1 MRHLIN
7 RDEYIKEYL
16 RIVNQELI
24 TNNSNQVEN
33 ENELYEGL
41 LGTLFGGLKM
51 LFKKDWA
58 NVKCKN
64 PSVLKHLQEIDKS
77 LGGYT
82 MMKMQFSGECTTIR
96 QNIADYFND
105 ILDYKLAQIEK
116 EEDPN
121 KFLKKENKEKEE
133 NKEAKGV
140 AKNLNLKDKTLL
152 DSLDKYKSNINTA
165 CKPSPKL
172 REYADMMLNSVE
184 IFVNDIILAELEK
197 KGLDKAKAEEER
209 KKIEEEET
217 KLEEIRSKMN
227 KAAKDADGKKMKKLA
242 DERDK
247 AMTALGAKPIGP
259 MDGDKAFDTI
269 AKDFKKVLS
278 EFEDMKLNESA
289 TIKNVLPGGYSDI
302 LKKDTYLGI
311 NQSLANIGWNIS
323 DQKKIDKLE
332 AEDKFIIRV
341 ILSKINSVF
350 NVIANDK
357 LKPLLKEVP
366 SVSVQAMM
374 VALSNAII
382 YGFVGDKKFNIKDNT
397 NVLTLLT
404 KCAIDSDATIGFNL
418 PLLDANKPENGN
430 LFVNI
435 MNQFRESDVN
445 PDEIKNIVDATSE
458 KERILVLKAFKK
470 YKKDNSDKEN
480 LDLFIDW
487 AKGKMDDFKK
497 NMVDLFKKI
506 QDKATKIKEKAKKD
520 REAEAAKAQ
529 QKSKANK
536 S

>member
-1 MRHLIN
+1 MKHLIN
-7 RDEYIKEYL
+7 REDYIKEYL
-16 RIVNQELI
+16 HISDNI
-24 TNNSNQVEN
+24 GN

-41 LGTLFGGLKM
+41 LSTLFGGLKM
-51 LFKKDWA
+51 LLKKDWA
-58 NVKCKN
+58 NIKCKN

-82 MMKMQFSGECTTIR
+82 MTKMQFSGECTTIR

-105 ILDYKLAQIEK
+105 ILEYKLSQVEK
-116 EEDPN
+116 EEDPD
-121 KFLKKENKEKEE
+121 KFLKKEKKEKEE

-152 DSLDKYKSNINTA
+152 DSIDKYKSNINIA
-165 CKPSPKL
+165 CKPSSKL
-172 REYADMMLNSVE
+172 REYADIMLNSVE
-184 IFVNDIILAELEK
+184 IFVNNAIIDELEK
-197 KGLDKAKAEEER
+197 KGLEKAKSEEER
-209 KKIEEEET
+209 KKLDEE
-217 KLEEIRSKMN
+217 KARLDAIQSKMD
-227 KAAKDADGKKMKKLA
+227 KAARDADGKKMKKLA

-350 NVIANDK
+350 NVIANDD

-382 YGFVGDKKFNIKDNT
+382 YGFVGDEKFNIKDNT

-470 YKKDNSDKEN
+470 YKKDNSDEDN
-480 LDLFIDW
+480 LKIFTDW
-487 AKGKMDDFKK
+487 AKVKMDDFRK
-497 NMVDLFKKI
+497 NMGDLFKDI
-506 QDKATKIKEKAKKD
+506 QDRANQIKEETQKE

>member
-1 MRHLIN
+1 MKHLIN
-7 RDEYIKEYL
+7 REEYIKEYL
-16 RIVNQELI
+16 RIS
-24 TNNSNQVEN
+24 NSIEN
-33 ENELYEGL
+33 DNELYEGL
-41 LGTLFGGLKM
+41 LSTLFGGLKM

-58 NVKCKN
+58 NIKCKN

-82 MMKMQFSGECTTIR
+82 MTKMQFSGECTTIR

-105 ILDYKLAQIEK
+105 ILEYKLAQIEK

-121 KFLKKENKEKEE
+121 KFLKKEEKEKEE
-133 NKEAKGV
+133 NKDAKGV
-140 AKNLNLKDKTLL
+140 AKNLNIKDKTLL

-172 REYADMMLNSVE
+172 REYADQMLNSVE
-184 IFVNDIILAELEK
+184 VFVNDIVLAELEK

-209 KKIEEEET
+209 KKIEEEEK
-217 KLEEIRSKMN
+217 KLEEIRSKMD
-227 KAAKDADGKKMKKLA
+227 KAAKDADEKKMKELA
-242 DERDK
+242 KERDE
-247 AMTALGAKPIGP
+247 AMTNLGAKPIGP

-278 EFEDMKLNESA
+278 GFEDMKLNESA
-289 TIKNVLPGGYSDI
+289 TIKNELPGGYGDI
-302 LKKDTYLGI
+302 LGKDTYLGI
-311 NQSLANIGWNIS
+311 NKSLAGIGWNIS

-357 LKPLLKEVP
+357 LKPLLKGVP
-366 SVSVQAMM
+366 SASVQAMM

-382 YGFVGDKKFNIKDNT
+382 YGFVGDEKFNIKGNT
-397 NVLTLLT
+397 NVLELLT

-418 PLLDANKPENGN
+418 PLLDVKKPENGN
-430 LFVNI
+430 LFVSI
-435 MNQFRESDVN
+435 MNQFRESEVN

-470 YKKDNSDKEN
+470 YKKDNGDKEN
-480 LDLFIDW
+480 LEIFKDW
-487 AKGKMDDFKK
+487 AKSKMDDFKK
-497 NMVDLFKKI
+497 NMADLFKNILDSAK
-506 QDKATKIKEKAKKD
+506 QIKEKA
-520 REAEAAKAQ
+520 
-529 QKSKANK
+529 QKRKGSRSSKSTAGI
-536 S
+536 

>member
-1 MRHLIN
+1 MKHLIN
-7 RDEYIKEYL
+7 REDYIREYL
-16 RIVNQELI
+16 RISDSI
-24 TNNSNQVEN
+24 EN

-41 LGTLFGGLKM
+41 LSTVFGGLKM

-58 NVKCKN
+58 NIKCKN
-64 PSVLKHLQEIDKS
+64 PSVLEHLKAIDKS

-96 QNIADYFND
+96 QNVADYFND
-105 ILDYKLAQIEK
+105 ILEYKLSQVEK

-121 KFLKKENKEKEE
+121 KFLKKEEKEKEE

-184 IFVNDIILAELEK
+184 VFVNDIILAELEK

-209 KKIEEEET
+209 KKIEEDKT
-217 KLEEIRSKMN
+217 KLEEIRGKMD

-242 DERDK
+242 EERDK

-269 AKDFKKVLS
+269 AKDFKKVLRG
-278 EFEDMKLNESA
+278 FEDMKLNESA
-289 TIKNVLPGGYSDI
+289 LPGGYDKI
-302 LKKDTYLGI
+302 LGKDTYLGI
-311 NQSLANIGWNIS
+311 NQSLGNIGWNVS
-323 DQKKIDKLE
+323 SKKKIDKLE
-332 AEDKFIIRV
+332 AGDKFIIRV
-341 ILSKINSVF
+341 ILSKINNVF
-350 NVIANDK
+350 NVIANDD
-357 LKPLLKEVP
+357 LKPLLKGIP
-366 SVSVQAMM
+366 SASVQAMM

-382 YGFVGDKKFNIKDNT
+382 YGFVNSDGKKIDIND
-397 NVLTLLT
+397 NVLKLLT

-430 LFVNI
+430 LFVSI

-445 PDEIKNIVDATSE
+445 SDEIKNIVDATIE
-458 KERILVLKAFKK
+458 NERILVLKAFNL
-470 YKKDNSDKEN
+470 YKKDNDDKEN
-480 LDLFIDW
+480 LKIFIDW
-487 AKGKMDDFKK
+487 AKDRMDNFKK
-497 NMVDLFKKI
+497 NMADLFKKI
-506 QDKATKIKEKAKKD
+506 QDKATKIKEKAEKE
-520 REAEAAKAQ
+520 REAEAEKAKQ
-529 QKSKANK
+529 NSKAK
-536 S
+536 

>member
-1 MRHLIN
+1 MKHLIN
-7 RDEYIKEYL
+7 REDYIREYL
-16 RIVNQELI
+16 RISDKI
-24 TNNSNQVEN
+24 EN

-58 NVKCKN
+58 NIKCKN
-64 PSVLKHLQEIDKS
+64 PSVLKHLQAIDKS

-82 MMKMQFSGECTTIR
+82 MTKMQFSGECTTIR

-105 ILDYKLAQIEK
+105 ILEYKLAQVEK
-116 EEDPN
+116 EEDPD
-121 KFLKKENKEKEE
+121 KFLKKENKEREDENNEE
-133 NKEAKGV
+133 EGV
-140 AKNLNLKDKTLL
+140 AKKLNLKDKTLL
-152 DSLDKYKSNINTA
+152 DSLSKYKSNINTA
-165 CKPSPKL
+165 CKASPKL
-172 REYADMMLNSVE
+172 REYADQMLNSVE
-184 IFVNDIILAELEK
+184 VFVNDIILTELEK

-209 KKIEEEET
+209 KKIEEEE
-217 KLEEIRSKMN
+217 KRLDAIRSKMD
-227 KAAKDADGKKMKKLA
+227 KAASDADEKKMKELA
-242 DERDK
+242 KERDK
-247 AMTALGAKPIGP
+247 AIAALGAKPIGP

-278 EFEDMKLNESA
+278 GFEDMKLNESA
-289 TIKNVLPGGYSDI
+289 TIKDELPGRYGDI
-302 LKKDTYLGI
+302 LGKDTYIGI
-311 NQSLANIGWNIS
+311 KKSLETIGWNIS

-341 ILSKINSVF
+341 ILSKINTVF

-382 YGFVGDKKFNIKDNT
+382 YGFVGKEKFDIK
-397 NVLTLLT
+397 NVITLLT

-430 LFVNI
+430 LFVSI

-497 NMVDLFKKI
+497 NMADLFKDI
-506 QDKATKIKEKAKKD
+506 QDRATQIKEKAQKD
-520 REAEAAKAQ
+520 REAEAASAQ
-529 QKSKANK
+529 QKSDANDK
-536 S
+536 

>member
-7 RDEYIKEYL
+7 REDYIKEYL
-16 RIVNQELI
+16 HICNQEMI
-24 TNNSNQVEN
+24 TDIDKVVGN
-33 ENELYEGL
+33 ETELYEGL
-41 LGTLFGGLKM
+41 LSTLFGGLKM
-51 LFKKDWA
+51 LLKKDWA
-58 NVKCKN
+58 NIKCKN

-82 MMKMQFSGECTTIR
+82 MTKMQFSGECTTIR

-105 ILDYKLAQIEK
+105 ILEYKLSQVEK
-116 EEDPN
+116 EEDPD
-121 KFLKKENKEKEE
+121 KFLEKENKEKEDS
-133 NKEAKGV
+133 KKKGIAK
-140 AKNLNLKDKTLL
+140 KLNLKDKTLL

-165 CKPSPKL
+165 CKPSSKL

-184 IFVNDIILAELEK
+184 VFVNDIILAELEK
-197 KGLDKAKAEEER
+197 KGLEKAKSEEER
-209 KKIEEEET
+209 KKLEEEKA
-217 KLEEIRSKMN
+217 KLDAIQSKMN
-227 KAAKDADGKKMKKLA
+227 KAARDADEKKMKELA
-242 DERDK
+242 KKRDE
-247 AMTALGAKPIGP
+247 AMAALGAKPIGP

-278 EFEDMKLNESA
+278 GFEDMKLNESA
-289 TIKNVLPGGYSDI
+289 TIKNELPGGYGDI
-302 LKKDTYLGI
+302 LRKDTYLGI
-311 NQSLANIGWNIS
+311 NKSLADIGWNIS

-357 LKPLLKEVP
+357 LKPLLKGVP
-366 SVSVQAMM
+366 SASVQAMM

-382 YGFVGDKKFNIKDNT
+382 YGFVNADDKNDKKIDINED
-397 NVLTLLT
+397 VLELLT

-458 KERILVLKAFKK
+458 KERILVLKAFKE
-470 YKKDNSDKEN
+470 YKKDNSDEEN
-480 LDLFIDW
+480 LKIFTDW
-487 AKGKMDDFKK
+487 AKVKMDDFKK
-497 NMVDLFKKI
+497 NMADLFKKI
-506 QDKATKIKEKAKKD
+506 QDKATQIKE
-520 REAEAAKAQ
+520 EAEKEREAAKTQ
-529 QKSKANK
+529 
-536 S
+536 